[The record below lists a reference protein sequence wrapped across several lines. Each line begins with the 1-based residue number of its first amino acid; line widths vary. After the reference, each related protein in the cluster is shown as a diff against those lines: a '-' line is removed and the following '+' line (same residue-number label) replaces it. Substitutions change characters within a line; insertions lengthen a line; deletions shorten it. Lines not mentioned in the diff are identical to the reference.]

1 MVCMHFCMEGQVG
14 TLCKYASGGNKSSSA
29 NAPQE
34 LPMFPFD
41 IGPAVGLECTSKLG
55 MVHIR
60 LWACPCLR
68 LPDAEIMSTQ
78 S

>member
-34 LPMFPFD
+34 LPVFPFD
-41 IGPAVGLECTSKLG
+41 IGPAVGLECTSTWHGTHKAVG
-55 MVHIR
+55 M
-60 LWACPCLR
+60 P
-68 LPDAEIMSTQ
+68 LPQTP
-78 S
+78 